1 MRVFLTG
8 GTGFVGSH
16 LLNELRVR
24 GCEVTALRRPGS
36 RPRVELSNQP
46 EWIEGA
52 MDELPRG
59 VLRRTDVVVH
69 LAAHS
74 ANVPYDSLE
83 ACLFWNLQTSLRVVQ
98 QAAEEGVAR
107 FIIAG
112 TCFEYGRAGER
123 YEFIPTNAPLE
134 PVESYSTSKA
144 AASVAL
150 MGLARMAGLS
160 LSYHRIFQVFGEGE
174 AESRFWPSLRLA
186 ASRGE
191 DFPMSPG
198 QQMRDFIPVEDVA
211 RHFANELLL
220 EPPSPGEPLIR
231 HVGTGKA
238 TSLLDFARHWWRV
251 WGASGKLRPGAKPY
265 RLGEV
270 MRYVA
275 QV

>member
-1 MRVFLTG
+1 MRIFLTG

-16 LLNELRVR
+16 VLKELLER
-24 GCEVTALRRPGS
+24 GHQVTAFRRPTRKPKIVLG
-36 RPRVELSNQP
+36 EQP
-46 EWIEGA
+46 DWVEGA
-52 MDELPRG
+52 LDKLPKG
-59 VLRRTDVVVH
+59 VFKGGCAFIH

-83 ACLFWNLQTSLRVVQ
+83 NCLYWNLQTSLNLVR
-98 QAAEEGVAR
+98 QAADEGVSR
-107 FIIAG
+107 FVIAG
-112 TCFEYGRAGER
+112 TCFEYGRGGER

-134 PVESYSTSKA
+134 PVDSYSTSKA

-174 AESRFWPSLRLA
+174 AEGRFWPSLRLA

-198 QQMRDFIPVEDVA
+198 EQMRDFIGVEDVA
-211 RHFANELLL
+211 KHFANELLL
-220 EPPSPGEPLIR
+220 EPPSPGEPVIR

-238 TSLLDFARHWWRV
+238 TSLLDFARHWWEG
-251 WGASGKLRPGAKPY
+251 WGASGKLRPGAKHY
-265 RLGEV
+265 RPGEV